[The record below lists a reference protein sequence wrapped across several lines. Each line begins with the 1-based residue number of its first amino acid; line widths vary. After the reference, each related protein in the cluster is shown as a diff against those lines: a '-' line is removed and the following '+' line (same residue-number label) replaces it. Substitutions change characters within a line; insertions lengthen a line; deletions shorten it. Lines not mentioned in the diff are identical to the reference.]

1 MKLTTK
7 EKMRLVVEGVITAG
21 IILLMY
27 VATHQIMTRLAV
39 YILDSKR
46 EVWFEEFLIQIRDQQ
61 FWGLTPYVGVFLLII
76 MGILVYWRLKR
87 RLRQYELSH
96 IIDELHYIAQGNF
109 EHRIRGQYRD
119 EVKRVVESIHML
131 VDSALQAMEEE
142 RLIEQSK
149 DELITNVSHDIRTP
163 LTSIIGYLGLIEHQ
177 RYHSETELT
186 QYASVA
192 FEKAQQMKVLVDNL
206 FEYTKVRQT
215 TTPLNLTQFDMVQLL
230 EQLVIDFELEAE
242 KQAMQ
247 LTVSTQAPHVHM
259 QGDTEKLVRAVSN
272 LLSNA
277 LKYGSD
283 GDQVNVNVT
292 CHEPTDE
299 VIIQIKNNGTPLE
312 ATHLED
318 IFERFYRAEESRSQ
332 AIEGSGLGLA
342 ITKSII
348 DLHHGNISARVE
360 AGWTIFQITL
370 PRIQVVQNGGE

>member
-46 EVWFEEFLIQIRDQQ
+46 EVWFEEFLVQIRDQQ

-142 RLIEQSK
+142 RLIE
-149 DELITNVSHDIRTP
+149 
-163 LTSIIGYLGLIEHQ
+163 
-177 RYHSETELT
+177 
-186 QYASVA
+186 
-192 FEKAQQMKVLVDNL
+192 
-206 FEYTKVRQT
+206 
-215 TTPLNLTQFDMVQLL
+215 
-230 EQLVIDFELEAE
+230 
-242 KQAMQ
+242 
-247 LTVSTQAPHVHM
+247 
-259 QGDTEKLVRAVSN
+259 
-272 LLSNA
+272 
-277 LKYGSD
+277 
-283 GDQVNVNVT
+283 
-292 CHEPTDE
+292 
-299 VIIQIKNNGTPLE
+299 
-312 ATHLED
+312 
-318 IFERFYRAEESRSQ
+318 
-332 AIEGSGLGLA
+332 
-342 ITKSII
+342 
-348 DLHHGNISARVE
+348 
-360 AGWTIFQITL
+360 
-370 PRIQVVQNGGE
+370 

>member
-1 MKLTTK
+1 M
-7 EKMRLVVEGVITAG
+7 
-21 IILLMY
+21 
-27 VATHQIMTRLAV
+27 
-39 YILDSKR
+39 
-46 EVWFEEFLIQIRDQQ
+46 
-61 FWGLTPYVGVFLLII
+61 GVFLLII

-177 RYHSETELT
+177 RYHSEAELT

-259 QGDTEKLVRAVSN
+259 QGDTEKIVRAVSN

-283 GDQVNVNVT
+283 GDQVKVNVK

>member
-177 RYHSETELT
+177 RYYSEAELT

-283 GDQVNVNVT
+283 GDQVKVNVT

>member
-46 EVWFEEFLIQIRDQQ
+46 EVWFEEFLVQIRDQQ

-177 RYHSETELT
+177 RYHSEAELT
-186 QYASVA
+186 QYANVA

-283 GDQVNVNVT
+283 GDQVNVNVK

-299 VIIQIKNNGTPLE
+299 VMIQIKNNGTPLE